1 VKQATPST
9 FNGADTL
16 LGALVDAGVEVCF
29 ANPGTSEMQMVTAM
43 DHVEGMH
50 PVLVLFE
57 GVATGAADGY
67 GRMTDKPAA
76 TMLHLGPGLSNGMAN
91 LHNAR
96 RAHTPMVNLVGD
108 HATTHLELDA
118 PLTSDIVAQ
127 ANTVCDWVTV
137 NGSANT
143 LATDGINAVVAAYQG
158 AGQVATLVV
167 PANHA
172 WDVIEAPLANKLF
185 EKPVQARVGRDKI
198 SQAAASL
205 RQGDKQVALLLG
217 GRGLRDRALDAAGR
231 ISRATGARVLS
242 ETFPARWR
250 RGAGIFSPQPVPYF
264 AELAQ
269 GMLRDLDTIILLGA
283 KAPVAFFAYPG
294 LPGVLTAPGTELQL
308 LATVD
313 EDVEEALVALALELD
328 AAKPGESQARISPPP
343 PQEELCPAG
352 VGAVIAEFM
361 PENSI
366 VSEEAATSSLGFY
379 PMTAGAAAH
388 DVLSLTGGSIGQG
401 LPVAIGAAIACP
413 DRKVISLLGDGCAMY
428 TIQSLWTL
436 VRENLDVTVVVYKN
450 NSYAILNI
458 ELMRTGAGEGGDKA
472 RSLMSLDNPELDW
485 IAMARSMG
493 VSARRV
499 VTVEDFR
506 SAFSEAMT
514 QRGPRLIEV
523 CLAEIDWI
531 AALKKMAGPDL

>member
-1 VKQATPST
+1 
-9 FNGADTL
+9 
-16 LGALVDAGVEVCF
+16 
-29 ANPGTSEMQMVTAM
+29 
-43 DHVEGMH
+43 
-50 PVLVLFE
+50 
-57 GVATGAADGY
+57 
-67 GRMTDKPAA
+67 
-76 TMLHLGPGLSNGMAN
+76 
-91 LHNAR
+91 
-96 RAHTPMVNLVGD
+96 
-108 HATTHLELDA
+108 
-118 PLTSDIVAQ
+118 
-127 ANTVCDWVTV
+127 
-137 NGSANT
+137 
-143 LATDGINAVVAAYQG
+143 
-158 AGQVATLVV
+158 
-167 PANHA
+167 
-172 WDVIEAPLANKLF
+172 
-185 EKPVQARVGRDKI
+185 
-198 SQAAASL
+198 
-205 RQGDKQVALLLG
+205 
-217 GRGLRDRALDAAGR
+217 
-231 ISRATGARVLS
+231 
-242 ETFPARWR
+242 
-250 RGAGIFSPQPVPYF
+250 
-264 AELAQ
+264 
-269 GMLRDLDTIILLGA
+269 MLRDLDTIILLGA

-294 LPGVLTAPGTELQL
+294 LPGVLTTPGTELQL

-313 EDVEEALVALALELD
+313 EDVEEALVALALALELD
-328 AAKPGESQARISPPP
+328 AAESGESQARISPPP
-343 PQEELCPAG
+343 PQEELCPLG

-458 ELMRTGAGEGGDKA
+458 ELMRTGAGQGGDKA

-531 AALKKMAGPDL
+531 AALKKMAGTDL